1 MADKN
6 VVPSLGLYARIN
18 PIQVVIKNKWF
29 ETKLKLHSGRV
40 QRFLSTERSIRS
52 PLNFCIQPIVHLQQ
66 MQPSSATVT
75 PSYRL

>member
-29 ETKLKLHSGRV
+29 ETKLKLHSG
-40 QRFLSTERSIRS
+40 
-52 PLNFCIQPIVHLQQ
+52 
-66 MQPSSATVT
+66 AA
-75 PSYRL
+75 